1 MLKVIIFDCDGVIV
15 NSEPLHLTTFQKV
28 LAGCG
33 ISLTKAKYDQS
44 YLAMDDKGCFE
55 AVLTAHNLPTDKAT
69 IKRLIHQKMAL
80 YKTLSEKELS
90 IYPGVSDLVAKL
102 QGKYRLAIA
111 SGAFRGEIKSALSQ
125 AGIRS
130 AFPVIVSAQDVKQGK
145 PNPEAF
151 LTALTKVNQL
161 YSPSLSYSSSG
172 PTSRNAD
179 CGAVIPPGE
188 ARPLRGVPPLIMP
201 HECVVIEDSVH
212 GIMAARSAGMKS
224 VAVTNSYSR
233 ETLLPFADYI
243 VDSLN
248 ELTLNDLGNLCK
260 TN

>member
-1 MLKVIIFDCDGVIV
+1 MLKAIIFDCDGVIV
-15 NSEPLHLTTFQKV
+15 NSEPLHLKTFQKV

-33 ISLTKAKYDQS
+33 ISLTQAKYDES

-55 AVLTAHNLPTDKAT
+55 AVLAAHNLPTDKAT

-80 YKTLSEKELS
+80 YKTLSEQALN

-102 QGKYRLAIA
+102 QGKYLLAIA
-111 SGAFRGEIKSALSQ
+111 SGAFRGEIKSALDR

-130 AFPVIVSAQDVKQGK
+130 AFPIIVSAQDVKQGK

-151 LTALTKVNQL
+151 LTALAKLNEL
-161 YSPSLSYSSSG
+161 YYSPNG
-172 PTSRNAD
+172 PTRHVA
-179 CGAVIPPGE
+179 
-188 ARPLRGVPPLIMP
+188 P

-212 GIMAARSAGMKS
+212 GIMAAAGAGMKS

-233 ETLLPFADYI
+233 EALLPFADYI

-248 ELTLNDLGNLCK
+248 ELTLNDLENLCK